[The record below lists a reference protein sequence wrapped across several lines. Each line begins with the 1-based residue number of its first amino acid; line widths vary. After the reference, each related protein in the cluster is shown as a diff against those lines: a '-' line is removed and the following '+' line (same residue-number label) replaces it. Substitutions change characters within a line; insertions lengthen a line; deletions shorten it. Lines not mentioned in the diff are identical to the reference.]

1 VFGGKQVE
9 HKLARALETV
19 GKGALDEIIEAVPG
33 GMSRTTAYKGL
44 LALVGQG
51 LAHVAIGPKTSN
63 TPLPWHRAGEV

>member
-33 GMSRTTAYKGL
+33 GMSRTAAYKGL
-44 LALVGQG
+44 LALIGQG
-51 LAHVAIGPKTSN
+51 LAHVDIGPTASN
-63 TPLPWHRAGEV
+63 TSPPLAPGG